1 MHNHV
6 HFRFGDIKT
15 FLANLKKKKK
25 NANNQW
31 AFTCSKLTT
40 EILEQG
46 VKCVQS

>member
-25 NANNQW
+25 MQI
-31 AFTCSKLTT
+31 TSGHLP
-40 EILEQG
+40 
-46 VKCVQS
+46 VQS